1 MKRSTGFVLCLM
13 LVAAAALAAET
24 PNLSGTW
31 KENLEKSTKSNVT
44 SYVNKI
50 ETSGDTMKLTTTTNG
65 PRGERTFTRSYVIG
79 KETTSKMPDGDDVTT
94 SANWEGNALVIVST
108 IKEPNGAVQS
118 KETWT
123 VSADGKTLTKQRH
136 SHGPRGDRDETF
148 VLERQ

>member
-50 ETSGDTMKLTTTTNG
+50 ETSGDTMKVTTTTNG

-79 KETTSKMPDGDDVTT
+79 KETTSKMPDGDDVFTT
-94 SANWEGNALVIVST
+94 RALSGVPALAWS
-108 IKEPNGAVQS
+108 
-118 KETWT
+118 
-123 VSADGKTLTKQRH
+123 
-136 SHGPRGDRDETF
+136 
-148 VLERQ
+148 RQYAAACRAGQK